1 VGKNEGRQRDEER
14 GRGRSGR
21 TLRKAIVVA
30 ARKEL
35 EGRRRSQVEG
45 SAEIL
50 RRKLLGVENR
60 NADVDDVEVTRSSR
74 VGVGGIG
81 EVELGRLGFGSAED
95 ERRGRVGSRVRVGGE
110 DKTGDGASE
119 SWVEERG
126 LREQGTERQCRS
138 ERRKR
143 TNSDFDETGNTG
155 GKTTLD
161 IAKSDLDVRKGRGST
176 LGLAARLLAARL
188 LAGGRFLAG
197 LAAVLALRGLLGLT
211 FETLRGVLRATLKLE
226 EGENGV
232 SGEGGRGERSEKT
245 HLRLIALVRVHVD
258 MLVDVFV
265 VMVMVMV
272 VVMLVLVM
280 VTVATRLYGRRC
292 KWRK

>member
-119 SWVEERG
+119 S
-126 LREQGTERQCRS
+126 
-138 ERRKR
+138 
-143 TNSDFDETGNTG
+143 
-155 GKTTLD
+155 
-161 IAKSDLDVRKGRGST
+161 
-176 LGLAARLLAARL
+176 
-188 LAGGRFLAG
+188 
-197 LAAVLALRGLLGLT
+197 
-211 FETLRGVLRATLKLE
+211 
-226 EGENGV
+226 
-232 SGEGGRGERSEKT
+232 
-245 HLRLIALVRVHVD
+245 
-258 MLVDVFV
+258 
-265 VMVMVMV
+265 
-272 VVMLVLVM
+272 
-280 VTVATRLYGRRC
+280 
-292 KWRK
+292 